1 MKVLHRSP
9 STAPRQFIH
18 HEAGLAP
25 NLTCA
30 GCGAH
35 LAGQPKFARYRV
47 CDECGRYSA
56 IPARLRIE
64 TLSDEGTFRE
74 TEANL
79 SSADPLA
86 FEDDQP
92 YRERLREVQE
102 TTGQADAIV
111 TGRASLHGHAVM
123 LAVLDFGFLGG
134 SMGVV
139 VGEKL
144 ARACEVALRER
155 RALVTVVASG
165 GARMQEGM
173 LSLLQMA
180 KTAAAIQ
187 RLHDAGIPYISVL
200 THPTTGGVFASF
212 ANLGDVILAEPKS
225 LIGFAGPRVAEQF
238 LGKPLPEGS
247 HTAEFLLAHGLLD
260 GIVERT
266 QLRRTIGATLD
277 VIGKRTP
284 QRPRSERPRPV
295 FLHTGGNAWESV
307 LAARDPARPTSLD
320 YIGKLCDRFI
330 ELHGDRQSGDD
341 AAIVAGLGLI
351 DGRAVAV
358 IGIERGHGDQIA
370 LRRGG
375 RPLPEGYRKAQRI
388 MRLAARFG
396 VPVVTLVDTP
406 GAFPGIESEERG
418 LAAEIAGSMALM
430 SNLPT
435 RIVSAITGEGG
446 SGGALALAVADRVLI
461 QERAIYSVI
470 APEGAAAILYRDA
483 TRAPEIAERLKL
495 TAHDVVKTGIADAIV
510 PEPDGGAASD
520 LDAAAG
526 ELKLAILAALSE
538 LDQVKREKLLSNRFN
553 RYRSIGSSFVQKLPA
568 PSAPGR
574 AAK

>member
-1 MKVLHRSP
+1 
-9 STAPRQFIH
+9 
-18 HEAGLAP
+18 
-25 NLTCA
+25 
-30 GCGAH
+30 
-35 LAGQPKFARYRV
+35 
-47 CDECGRYSA
+47 
-56 IPARLRIE
+56 
-64 TLSDEGTFRE
+64 
-74 TEANL
+74 
-79 SSADPLA
+79 
-86 FEDDQP
+86 
-92 YRERLREVQE
+92 
-102 TTGQADAIV
+102 
-111 TGRASLHGHAVM
+111 
-123 LAVLDFGFLGG
+123 
-134 SMGVV
+134 
-139 VGEKL
+139 
-144 ARACEVALRER
+144 
-155 RALVTVVASG
+155 
-165 GARMQEGM
+165 
-173 LSLLQMA
+173 
-180 KTAAAIQ
+180 
-187 RLHDAGIPYISVL
+187 L

-212 ANLGDVILAEPKS
+212 ANLGDLILAEPRS

-277 VIGKRTP
+277 VIGKRAP
-284 QRPRSERPRPV
+284 QRPRSEKPRPV

-341 AAIVAGLGLI
+341 AAIVGGLGLM

-435 RIVSAITGEGG
+435 RIVAAITGEGG

-510 PEPDGGAASD
+510 PEPSGGAACD
-520 LDAAAG
+520 LDAAAS

-553 RYRSIGSSFVQKLPA
+553 RYRSIGSSFVQKIPA